1 MRFKLSFITKSWS
14 DAFSHLRSGS
24 FWQYRRCQAQLFDLK
39 TSGRLLRE
47 RNVVR
52 LQSARRVCAEQSCE
66 RIERNKPS
74 AWWRLLRARAIRREK
89 GDALELGLVKIKKPY
104 TRRGCLAGRYLW
116 YCATDLGGR
125 QLTPQMITDAR
136 NVQVCLAVTKSTA
149 FKCFFQ
155 WITEAVFKLGWQG
168 LSLLPSNQQHTAL
181 KIPNWYNTNWAVI

>member
-1 MRFKLSFITKSWS
+1 M
-14 DAFSHLRSGS
+14 
-24 FWQYRRCQAQLFDLK
+24 
-39 TSGRLLRE
+39 
-47 RNVVR
+47 
-52 LQSARRVCAEQSCE
+52 
-66 RIERNKPS
+66 PS
-74 AWWRLLRARAIRREK
+74 AALWSQDERSALTRKECSAFAECAACVRWAILWADRKKQALGLAEEIKQLLRARAIRREK